1 MVKHANSPTPKVEIK
16 KTTKTETKED
26 LRIATFVINF
36 NKETAPLVKTVDFL
50 MKNLVIKVITM
61 EEIMT
66 IEEIEAIETIEV
78 IEVIGV
84 IEKIEEVIETKEVSI
99 KSLATNSK
107 KETAL
112 MANHANFPMM
122 EVIIK

>member
-1 MVKHANSPTPKVEIK
+1 MLLCKAK
-16 KTTKTETKED
+16 
-26 LRIATFVINF
+26 FVINF

-66 IEEIEAIETIEV
+66 IEEIEAIEMIEVIEV